1 MVRDQT
7 ESVIADVITSH
18 LAESA
23 HWTLSGPHLQFSP
36 IYVRKQSNYQLTIPL
51 SPINS
56 NMSDMNVEV
65 VLTGV
70 MPGLHGQYL
79 SLLTELRKSLGGH
92 WMLGGDRGQ
101 LGVKNVLEAQEEV
114 RRDGRSERTGKPI
127 PGPGGKALLVARERV
142 DCGLLLLL
150 GPSLLERRIRS
161 SWTILGLFPE
171 CRISISKAYTTCWA
185 PRQRRIRLSRE
196 TLLSDDCH
204 KRTPP
209 DIEVAFPPP
218 LLNNSSRPKI

>member
-1 MVRDQT
+1 M
-7 ESVIADVITSH
+7 IADVTTSH

-36 IYVRKQSNYQLTIPL
+36 IYVRKQSNYRLTIPF

-56 NMSDMNVEV
+56 NMSDMNAEV
-65 VLTGV
+65 FLTRV

-79 SLLTELRKSLGGH
+79 SLLTELRKSLCGN
-92 WMLGGDRGQ
+92 WMLGGGWGQ
-101 LGVKNVLEAQEEV
+101 PGVKNVLEAQEEV
-114 RRDGRSERTGKPI
+114 RRDGLSERTGKPI

-142 DCGLLLLL
+142 DYGLLLLL
-150 GPSLLERRIRS
+150 GQSLIERRIRS
-161 SWTILGLFPE
+161 SWTILSLFPE

-185 PRQRRIRLSRE
+185 PGQRRIRLSRE
-196 TLLSDDCH
+196 TLLSEDCY
-204 KRTPP
+204 KRTP

-218 LLNNSSRPKI
+218 LLNNSGRPKI